1 MLIKI
6 LIEYSYLFIY
16 IVYMP
21 RKSIMSKQ
29 SCTASSNNSVLN
41 LLVHLGIDHE
51 EKPNVPSNDAGS
63 SINGRKFRALYAKD
77 SYSGKLI
84 AE

>member
-1 MLIKI
+1 
-6 LIEYSYLFIY
+6 
-16 IVYMP
+16 MP
-21 RKSIMSKQ
+21 RKNIMSKK
-29 SCTASSNNSVLN
+29 SYTASSNNSVLN
-41 LLVHLGIDHE
+41 LLIHLGIDYE

-77 SYSGKLI
+77 LYSGKLI

>member
-1 MLIKI
+1 
-6 LIEYSYLFIY
+6 
-16 IVYMP
+16 
-21 RKSIMSKQ
+21 
-29 SCTASSNNSVLN
+29 
-41 LLVHLGIDHE
+41 LVHLGIDHE
-51 EKPNVPSNDAGS
+51 EKNNVPSNDAGS